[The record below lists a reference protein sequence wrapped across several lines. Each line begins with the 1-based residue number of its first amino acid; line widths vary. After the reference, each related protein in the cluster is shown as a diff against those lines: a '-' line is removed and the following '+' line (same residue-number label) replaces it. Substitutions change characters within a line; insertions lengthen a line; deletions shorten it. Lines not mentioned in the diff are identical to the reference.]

1 MAETVRIDG
10 GRLLADLHELRNF
23 GRCDPG
29 VVRRAF
35 SEPDRESRDW
45 LRGRFAEAGL
55 DARID
60 GVGNVLGRS
69 RSPGPAL
76 LIGSHSDT
84 QPRGGWLDGAMGVIY
99 ALEVARALAENAATR
114 HLAVDAVAWM
124 DEEGTFLNCLGCHS
138 FMGSLTDG
146 ELARAANY
154 DGQTAAEAIQ
164 AAGYGAEAPARW
176 EPERHIGY
184 LEAHI
189 EQGPYLEE
197 QGNRIGVVTS
207 IVGRRN
213 ATLTFEGEQNHA
225 GTTPMNRRKDA
236 GMAAIRLGAAIDAAF
251 RQIAGPATVWTI
263 GDLAMEPG
271 KSTSIVPGRAVMR
284 FQFRDPEAARL
295 DALDA
300 AFEGLVEE
308 AVATGP
314 VGISVKRDVSDQ
326 VPTVMDAGFQ
336 DHIARAAETH
346 APGNWVRM
354 PSAAGH
360 DAMVV
365 ATHLPAAMLFVPSIN
380 GISHD
385 FAEDTAEA
393 DIVLG
398 CQVLADAAASILE
411 GAGRTDS

>member
-1 MAETVRIDG
+1 MAEAVRIEG
-10 GRLLADLHELRNF
+10 GRLLADLHALRDF
-23 GRCDPG
+23 GRHDPG
-29 VVRRAF
+29 VVRRSF
-35 SEPDRESRDW
+35 SRADRDSRDW

-55 DARID
+55 EARID
-60 GVGNVLGRS
+60 GVGNVIGRS
-69 RSPGPAL
+69 PNPGPAL

-99 ALEVARALAENAATR
+99 ALEVARALAEGERTR
-114 HLAVDAVAWM
+114 GLAVDIVSWV
-124 DEEGTFLNCLGCHS
+124 DEEGAFFNCLGCHS
-138 FMGSLTDG
+138 FMGSLPEGLLARVTDG
-146 ELARAANY
+146 
-154 DGQTAAEAIQ
+154 DGITAAEAIR
-164 AAGYGAEAPARW
+164 AAGYDAAAPARW

-197 QGNRIGVVTS
+197 QGNRVGVVTS

-213 ATLTFEGEQNHA
+213 VTVSFEGEQNHA

-251 RQIAGPATVWTI
+251 REIAGPATVWTI
-263 GDLAMEPG
+263 GDLVIEPG
-271 KSTSIVPGRAVMR
+271 KTTSIVPGRAVMR
-284 FQFRDPEAARL
+284 FQFRDPETARL

-300 AFEGLVEE
+300 AFQRLVAEARAAGPV
-308 AVATGP
+308 AVA
-314 VGISVKRDVSDQ
+314 VKRDESDQ

-336 DHIARAAETH
+336 EHIARAAEVH
-346 APGNWVRM
+346 APGKWVRM

-365 ATHLPAAMLFVPSIN
+365 AEQLPAAMLFVPSIG

-398 CQVLADAAASILE
+398 CQVLADAAASILAE
-411 GAGRTDS
+411 ARAG

>member
-1 MAETVRIDG
+1 MAEAVRIDG
-10 GRLLADLHELRNF
+10 GRLLADLHELRDF
-23 GRCDPG
+23 GRHDPG
-29 VVRRAF
+29 VIRRSF
-35 SEPDRESRDW
+35 SEPDRAAREW
-45 LRGRFAEAGL
+45 LRDRFAEAGL
-55 DARID
+55 AARID

-69 RSPGPAL
+69 RNPGPAL

-99 ALEVARALAENAATR
+99 ALEVARSLAEDDATG
-114 HLAVDAVAWM
+114 HLAVDTVAWM
-124 DEEGTFLNCLGCHS
+124 DEEGTFLNCLGSHS
-138 FMGSLTDG
+138 FMGSLAEGVLD
-146 ELARAANY
+146 RAADY
-154 DGQTAAEAIQ
+154 EGRTAAKAIR
-164 AAGYGAEAPARW
+164 AAGYDAEPPARW
-176 EPERHIGY
+176 EPDRHIGY

-213 ATLTFEGEQNHA
+213 LTVTFMGEQNHA

-251 RQIAGPATVWTI
+251 RKIAGPATVWTI
-263 GDLAMEPG
+263 GDLVMEPG
-271 KSTSIVPGRAVMR
+271 KTTSIVPGRAVMR

-300 AFEGLVEE
+300 AFGSLVGAAAAE
-308 AVATGP
+308 GP

-336 DHIARAAETH
+336 EHIARAAETH
-346 APGNWVRM
+346 APGKWIRM

-365 ATHLPAAMLFVPSIN
+365 AARLPAAMLFVPSIG

-385 FAEDTAEA
+385 FAEDTEEA

-398 CQVLADAAASILE
+398 CQVLADAAVSILAE
-411 GAGRTDS
+411 AAAR